1 MPLIPQDAYD
11 SVGAGNTDL
20 LHKRLMEMSEDDR
33 QSCLKD
39 GLLRAVYE
47 GKDRAVQALLK
58 LGASPAV
65 QDRLAHT
72 PLHWAARQGFEGI
85 SQALVSAQASI
96 QAENRDRITPLHLA
110 AQSNSGSIVQMLLS
124 QKADIAALTVDQRS
138 VLHFAAESGAA
149 VATAVLL
156 GKAARESEKP
166 SKQDLHRLEAVT
178 DRGETPLARAAARGH
193 GAVVQ
198 LLLQAGSKMEHANCF
213 GQVAL
218 YLACFGG
225 HVGAAEVLLKAKADP
240 NVRAEDGSTPLHGA
254 AERGHVQVVELLLAS
269 SVNWQSVAAGGRT
282 PLHVAAERGFADVAE
297 ALLANGAEPEEART
311 ALICAAA
318 RGHVLVVAKLLDF
331 QADVQA
337 LDKMNQTALHAAS
350 VGGKAECIQLLHKK
364 RARLEQKDGS
374 GRTPMQLALDCKE
387 EGSIR
392 QLLKLRAVM
401 PEEAAKKPE
410 MQPLIQ
416 EVEREVLLEQLKE
429 AELLC
434 GKQQLKDAEQAFED
448 ARQHLLRL
456 IQLSETARVT
466 PVIQNAEYRLSD
478 LQEQC
483 RVCKQEA
490 SRTEAKIK
498 ETEAELTRLQS
509 EHKEQSKDLALLRRD
524 LDSLR
529 AAKSKKMEELQNIKQ
544 LIQQVLKAIQDAKSK
559 DSGVDAET
567 QKALKRIEELKKQ
580 LEKLKASAATL
591 QREWDELNAK
601 CQKFDQEKAEVAALH
616 ARAKELLSKPG
627 RV

>member
-1 MPLIPQDAYD
+1 MELYIQDARHLRISD
-11 SVGAGNTDL
+11 LSISVIFDL
-20 LHKRLMEMSEDDR
+20 R
-33 QSCLKD
+33 
-39 GLLRAVYE
+39 
-47 GKDRAVQALLK
+47 
-58 LGASPAV
+58 
-65 QDRLAHT
+65 
-72 PLHWAARQGFEGI
+72 
-85 SQALVSAQASI
+85 
-96 QAENRDRITPLHLA
+96 
-110 AQSNSGSIVQMLLS
+110 
-124 QKADIAALTVDQRS
+124 
-138 VLHFAAESGAA
+138 
-149 VATAVLL
+149 
-156 GKAARESEKP
+156 
-166 SKQDLHRLEAVT
+166 
-178 DRGETPLARAAARGH
+178 
-193 GAVVQ
+193 
-198 LLLQAGSKMEHANCF
+198 
-213 GQVAL
+213 
-218 YLACFGG
+218 
-225 HVGAAEVLLKAKADP
+225 P
-240 NVRAEDGSTPLHGA
+240 NVY
-254 AERGHVQVVELLLAS
+254 
-269 SVNWQSVAAGGRT
+269 
-282 PLHVAAERGFADVAE
+282 
-297 ALLANGAEPEEART
+297 ALLANGAEPEDRTEEART

-364 RARLEQKDGS
+364 RARLEQKDGA

-544 LIQQVLKAIQDAKSK
+544 LIQQVQKE
-559 DSGVDAET
+559 GVDVTVRYRPFMIDPRTKET
-567 QKALKRIEELKKQ
+567 GEDKQ
-580 LEKLKASAATL
+580 DYC
-591 QREWDELNAK
+591 RRRGWGGGW
-601 CQKFDQEKAEVAALH
+601 
-616 ARAKELLSKPG
+616 KPG
-627 RV
+627 PLKQWKWWPNTANAHRLCFYLDEMDSKTPGMSQKERDERAHSLMRKYYELTYDRDCNISTPEGAAQAVAVPKYR